1 MPHEKTIHMH
11 FSDKRLTCAKHQ
23 HIVIGQ
29 GTIKDATMDGLMR
42 IDDRQPVVKKV
53 LVFGRR
59 GTQSPSIRYVPTVKA
74 SPNAEF
80 VQRNL
85 FTVYSSTLLTIEHC
99 MCTRKRATVANRHC
113 RFTHCTS
120 SCSSLHFCFTSAI
133 WLSVWALC
141 KN

>member
-1 MPHEKTIHMH
+1 MH

-59 GTQSPSIRYVPTVKA
+59 GTQSPSIRYVPTVEA

-80 VQRNL
+80 VRRNL
-85 FTVYSSTLLTIEHC
+85 FTVYCDIKHTSDHRTLYVH
-99 MCTRKRATVANRHC
+99 TRKRATMANRHC
-113 RFTHCTS
+113 RLTHTS
-120 SCSSLHFCFTSAI
+120 SCSSLHFCFVSAI